1 MNQKGIQSLP
11 EVTAMKANTPLRSQ
25 TLSTHPGEHV
35 AKGLRVE
42 ANGWKSEKMKNIV
55 SLEGLYLACIFREN
69 AAFSIIFMNH
79 EAVAPEMLS
88 V

>member
-1 MNQKGIQSLP
+1 
-11 EVTAMKANTPLRSQ
+11 
-25 TLSTHPGEHV
+25 
-35 AKGLRVE
+35 
-42 ANGWKSEKMKNIV
+42 MKNIV